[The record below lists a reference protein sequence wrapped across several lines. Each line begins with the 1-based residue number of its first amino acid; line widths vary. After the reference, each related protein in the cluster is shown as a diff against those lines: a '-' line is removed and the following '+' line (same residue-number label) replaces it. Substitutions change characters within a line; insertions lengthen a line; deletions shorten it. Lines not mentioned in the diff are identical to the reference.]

1 MAAPDV
7 PVWIT
12 PFDMT
17 YKSMFTWTNRNT
29 FNGATVV
36 VLRKGTPTS
45 ADTTQLVSIGAGV
58 TGAVNDESHP
68 VAFAKGDLM
77 STQVRTAGSS
87 GAIRPPQVTYA
98 CYKTPGV

>member
-1 MAAPDV
+1 MAAPDY

-17 YKSMFTWTNRNT
+17 YKSMFTRTFRNT
-29 FNGATVV
+29 LNGATVV
-36 VLRKGTPTS
+36 VLRKGTPNS

-58 TGAVNDESHP
+58 TGSVNDESHP

-77 STQVRTAGSS
+77 STQVKPGGTT
-87 GAIRPPQVTYA
+87 GAISPPLVTYA